1 MHPKLSV
8 EDRIAR
14 ALRQINRAVDLH
26 SRALL
31 QRHGLTAPQLATLLE
46 IERLQPVSSGV
57 LASEVHLGSA
67 TLTGILDRLE
77 QRGLVCRTRHAGD
90 RRSILLSL
98 TDLGTELFAS
108 APSQL
113 CESFQQRLAALPEW
127 EQTSILSTLQR
138 VAVMMEPCGEV
149 TETPPPPRFVA
160 LPAPS
165 AVSSRPISAPV
176 PNLPNIAPASSQD
189 QASPSVPSA

>member
-1 MHPKLSV
+1 MHRGLSV

-14 ALRQINRAVDLH
+14 ALRQIARAIDLH

-31 QRHGLTAPQLATLLE
+31 QEHGLTVPQLATLLE
-46 IERLQPVSSGV
+46 IERLQPVSTGS
-57 LASEVHLGSA
+57 LAAEIHLGSA

-77 QRGLVCRTRHAGD
+77 ERGLVCRTRHAGD
-90 RRSILLSL
+90 RRSVLISL

-113 CESFQQRLAALPEW
+113 CDAFSRRLSQLPEW

-138 VAVMMEPCGEV
+138 VAGMMEPCAG
-149 TETPPPPRFVA
+149 A
-160 LPAPS
+160 LEAE
-165 AVSSRPISAPV
+165 
-176 PNLPNIAPASSQD
+176 APAVPGRF
-189 QASPSVPSA
+189 ASPSSLMAVEPDPAYDQSNPSVPNP